1 VLEKLKSMFAKGSA
15 AISSSGPQP
24 PQPACSEAGNAPL
37 TAAEIGYAIGAAG
50 GSVAQAAEFQY
61 VLSRVAPDRRP
72 TADEIGRI
80 VAVMG
85 GSLPQAIIIDKLLNS
100 KKE

>member
-1 VLEKLKSMFAKGSA
+1 
-15 AISSSGPQP
+15 
-24 PQPACSEAGNAPL
+24 
-37 TAAEIGYAIGAAG
+37 
-50 GSVAQAAEFQY
+50 
-61 VLSRVAPDRRP
+61 VAPDRRP

-85 GSLPQAIIIDKLLNS
+85 GSLPQAIIIDKLSNS